1 MKNEVSVFSS
11 FQESLNLHPNFPS
24 SGSFSFFLFSFKDM
38 LVKIEKSMFLYKDI
52 HAWSIATLS
61 SAYVVNWNKIEV
73 PIS

>member
-1 MKNEVSVFSS
+1 
-11 FQESLNLHPNFPS
+11 
-24 SGSFSFFLFSFKDM
+24 M